1 MSHSRCNFSTS
12 QENESFLQKCGQAPL
27 RQEMQSSNTMLEVW
41 SPSKQQQLLWTC
53 SQTKFSRSW
62 QKAEGCQCHK
72 MKLLLSILLAK
83 LSSTCD
89 RSWIWSD
96 EWSIFWQLLSHVVRD
111 SSACVGD
118 LWITVTEKWLRRI
131 IWPAP
136 TVPWGQRVT
145 RCFPF
150 ALRKTARLGVCAG

>member
-1 MSHSRCNFSTS
+1 
-12 QENESFLQKCGQAPL
+12 
-27 RQEMQSSNTMLEVW
+27 MQSSNTMLEVW

-62 QKAEGCQCHK
+62 QKAAQGLPMAQNEAPAFHPLGKTEFH
-72 MKLLLSILLAK
+72 LRPILNLVW
-83 LSSTCD
+83 
-89 RSWIWSD
+89 WIEFD
-96 EWSIFWQLLSHVVRD
+96 LDQLLSHVVRD
-111 SSACVGD
+111 SSACVGH

-150 ALRKTARLGVCAG
+150 ALRKTARSGSLRWVVQEIGQAHLILREVTCSMSENIES